1 MARPHQQGPPGKH
14 ECWLG
19 WFDLWRG
26 RRRRGGAVCA
36 DTLLNDDGLSVWSLC
51 AKALLVRIFFPPIV
65 PRSPPSLV
73 LHFLQEL
80 EILFVEQCRD
90 RPMYGSHFFYS
101 LKVQCVPDLL
111 SNLPNNLLLAFNA
124 DGMHIFSVD
133 KKELLQQYSYAD
145 VHSWRGTRRQ
155 VCVLCFCVLRP
166 CFCVWLLTHSCGA
179 RAGAHRP
186 RRRVQRPTGYLRLLF
201 FRRRRWRGFPDPPVV
216 SFCGG
221 TRRPT
226 ATDAPF
232 ALFGK
237 RSFDL
242 APCPPRSSFQT
253 PEHSTCP
260 APLFQVSLTIWD
272 QDTDSVFELAL
283 KTQQASDMASIILDH
298 INAIMANAGRN

>member
-1 MARPHQQGPPGKH
+1 MVGRYIPPA
-14 ECWLG
+14 WLQHTEVAEWAG
-19 WFDLWRG
+19 EVEKLWPDLISK
-26 RRRRGGAVCA
+26 
-36 DTLLNDDGLSVWSLC
+36 D
-51 AKALLVRIFFPPIV
+51 
-65 PRSPPSLV
+65 
-73 LHFLQEL
+73 LQEL

-155 VCVLCFCVLRP
+155 V
-166 CFCVWLLTHSCGA
+166 
-179 RAGAHRP
+179 
-186 RRRVQRPTGYLRLLF
+186 
-201 FRRRRWRGFPDPPVV
+201 
-216 SFCGG
+216 
-221 TRRPT
+221 
-226 ATDAPF
+226 
-232 ALFGK
+232 
-237 RSFDL
+237 
-242 APCPPRSSFQT
+242 
-253 PEHSTCP
+253 
-260 APLFQVSLTIWD
+260 SLTIWD

>member
-1 MARPHQQGPPGKH
+1 MSQ
-14 ECWLG
+14 E
-19 WFDLWRG
+19 
-26 RRRRGGAVCA
+26 
-36 DTLLNDDGLSVWSLC
+36 SVSHYC
-51 AKALLVRIFFPPIV
+51 
-65 PRSPPSLV
+65 RSPMNTPFPAYLTISDV
-73 LHFLQEL
+73 ICCMERYRSPLQEL

-155 VCVLCFCVLRP
+155 V
-166 CFCVWLLTHSCGA
+166 
-179 RAGAHRP
+179 
-186 RRRVQRPTGYLRLLF
+186 
-201 FRRRRWRGFPDPPVV
+201 
-216 SFCGG
+216 
-221 TRRPT
+221 
-226 ATDAPF
+226 
-232 ALFGK
+232 
-237 RSFDL
+237 
-242 APCPPRSSFQT
+242 
-253 PEHSTCP
+253 
-260 APLFQVSLTIWD
+260 SLTIWD